1 MEQTRRSPHRR
12 AWQVVS
18 KKPGQVLSLL
28 LFQLL
33 LRAIAFI
40 PLIYAAA
47 TGTFFG
53 FNKNYALALGFLFS
67 LPLVVLLVLPFR
79 FQAAARKAQL
89 LGYQR
94 EAAISLK
101 NYGIWLRAALL
112 RLLRALPCI
121 LPFFVFA
128 GLYSY
133 YMPYPD
139 ALLPISILSD
149 MGSVVGL
156 GLVGGIIMTG
166 LIGIV
171 SVILAAWGWLQGVY
185 FEHQD
190 VISLGLKQAS
200 RNAKALRQRRKRT
213 VSKTVFRNAMLC
225 LPAIIGLLVV
235 LGQHLGLKKTGL
247 LVYDVISYSTS
258 LILFNFPQS
267 VMITLGI
274 ILLVLWLP
282 LLPYRKTALAAV
294 MTEGAQSKK

>member
-47 TGTFFG
+47 TSTFFG

>member
-1 MEQTRRSPHRR
+1 M
-12 AWQVVS
+12 
-18 KKPGQVLSLL
+18 
-28 LFQLL
+28 
-33 LRAIAFI
+33 
-40 PLIYAAA
+40 
-47 TGTFFG
+47 
-53 FNKNYALALGFLFS
+53 
-67 LPLVVLLVLPFR
+67 
-79 FQAAARKAQL
+79 
-89 LGYQR
+89 
-94 EAAISLK
+94 
-101 NYGIWLRAALL
+101 
-112 RLLRALPCI
+112 I
-121 LPFFVFA
+121 LN
-128 GLYSY
+128 
-133 YMPYPD
+133 M
-139 ALLPISILSD
+139 
-149 MGSVVGL
+149 
-156 GLVGGIIMTG
+156 
-166 LIGIV
+166 IGIV

-225 LPAIIGLLVV
+225 LPAIIGWLVV